1 MTLLIVHIAVLT
13 LGLYNSVQT
22 DPTDYY
28 THRAAF
34 EYMCL
39 YQLQKYFAK
48 AYFTNF
54 HRTVLML
61 KNNTF
66 QFKCEICLFQN
77 MKSLYILYKKHKFEM
92 HKTLRTGIYGRYI
105 QRHFRYSLQYEN
117 RERPYTRMNVDIN
130 GFLPF

>member
-39 YQLQKYFAK
+39 YQLQQYP
-48 AYFTNF
+48 
-54 HRTVLML
+54 
-61 KNNTF
+61 
-66 QFKCEICLFQN
+66 
-77 MKSLYILYKKHKFEM
+77 KSNRLILPISIEHVQ
-92 HKTLRTGIYGRYI
+92 G
-105 QRHFRYSLQYEN
+105 
-117 RERPYTRMNVDIN
+117 
-130 GFLPF
+130 